1 MIGDKIKE
9 LREKKKIFQQEL
21 ADALSVSKSTVAMWE
36 TNKREP
42 DLDTIDRIAEY
53 FSVPID
59 YLISETIKLNFFP
72 RETDDDNTIMKCP
85 ICGYEYT
92 HFVKSCAVNFENSK
106 STGVALKFRCEDNHT
121 FYYVVETYKGNTFVA
136 ITDGMNDLTKK
147 HMISA
152 NDLTIR
158 NINKKYRILDGYGKK
173 AVDSVLDIEYER
185 CSSVKRQ
192 KFEITLCELPASAGT
207 GEFLS
212 DEMSKIITI
221 PDTPLNRSADFIV
234 QVSGDSM
241 KPKYENEDYLLVR
254 RQETVEI
261 NEIGIFVLNGCGY
274 VKKFGGDRLISLNK
288 KYDDIE
294 FKEYDNLVC
303 YGKVIGKL

>member
-53 FSVPID
+53 FSVPVD

-92 HFVKSCAVNFENSK
+92 HFIKSCAVDFENPK

-136 ITDGMNDLTKK
+136 ITDGKNDLIKK
-147 HMISA
+147 HLIPA
-152 NDLTIR
+152 NDLIIS
-158 NINKKYRILDGYGKK
+158 NIYKKYRTLDGYGKK
-173 AVDSVLDIEYER
+173 AVDSVLDVEYER
-185 CSSVKRQ
+185 CTAEPNSPPSRYSCV
-192 KFEITLCELPASAGT
+192 
-207 GEFLS
+207 LS
-212 DEMSKIITI
+212 
-221 PDTPLNRSADFIV
+221 PYPQV
-234 QVSGDSM
+234 QVNFFPTRCQRSS
-241 KPKYENEDYLLVR
+241 PYLIPR
-254 RQETVEI
+254 
-261 NEIGIFVLNGCGY
+261 
-274 VKKFGGDRLISLNK
+274 
-288 KYDDIE
+288 
-294 FKEYDNLVC
+294 
-303 YGKVIGKL
+303 